1 MSWRRG
7 CGSLL
12 AGGAV
17 GSKLYPAMGACP
29 WTLVEAAS
37 PVSAAG
43 IGSNAHVSTF
53 RACAP
58 APHCCRAMLATQ
70 SKPAEAVPRP
80 GLKPASARVVHM
92 PPAGSAYQALAAMM
106 QGAATAHASAG
117 SGGSGAVG
125 AAAEAAADAAAAAA
139 AMREAPEGSVLWPA
153 TPATPVSFG
162 VATSGAIAAEQAAA
176 GAAKAPHS

>member
-1 MSWRRG
+1 VAAGRCWR
-7 CGSLL
+7 
-12 AGGAV
+12 GGAV
-17 GSKLYPAMGACP
+17 GSKLSSAMGACP

-80 GLKPASARVVHM
+80 GLKPASARVVHL

-117 SGGSGAVG
+117 SGGSGAAG
-125 AAAEAAADAAAAAA
+125 AAAEAAAEADAAAA
-139 AMREAPEGSVLWPA
+139 AMREAPEGSVLW
-153 TPATPVSFG
+153 PATPVSFG
-162 VATSGAIAAEQAAA
+162 VATSGAIAAEQAAEQAAA